1 MSDRSPQAF
10 SHGDEMTFSSIRAI
24 ALYTTCAS
32 ALLCGSQ
39 ALAQGNAT
47 GGSGATAVEEL
58 IVTAQKREQ
67 RTLEVP
73 IALTAY
79 TGDFLDDVGVQE
91 FEELSLL
98 VPGFEV
104 QNQSPNNPGFV
115 MRGITSDDGGATIEP
130 RVSVFQDG
138 VSVSK
143 SRGSYIELFGNARI
157 EVAKGPQST
166 LFGRSALIGA
176 VNIVQNKADPGGFAA
191 SAKFEVGN
199 FNYRGLEAMVNVPLS
214 PTLAVRFASR
224 VKTRD
229 GFVDNLL
236 GGRDFNSTDTAA
248 YRAVVKWRPSDRLE
262 ADLILNY
269 EENNPSGTSFKSL
282 TYLPTD
288 TLTGRVLGD
297 LGRNSGAA
305 LASSDG
311 FAGGRDLGLERTTW
325 GVTGL
330 VDYRISDTLRLS
342 SISAFRRFKSL
353 EVFDA
358 DGFSLPLFVFAE
370 DARGDQYSQEFRI
383 NYDSGERLTA
393 FAGVG
398 YFHEDGSQAVP
409 LQYNERVFAARAT
422 PALAGL
428 LGFTAPNVPAITTIN
443 SAAALGTLKLVHRE
457 TFQNYGRT
465 TSYDVFADAT
475 YKVTDQFEVSAGIRY
490 SNDDKRS
497 GYRGTL
503 DNGGSVLTSGSAA
516 NAANPATARGIFL
529 QSTPGGLAQYQSFSD
544 SGVTYRVVGRYAVS
558 DDISLFATYSRG
570 RRPEVLSPAAPL
582 TPQGNA
588 RFTLVAAEIV
598 DSYEAGA
605 KTQWLD
611 RSLSLEGSIYRFT
624 YENFQTSIQTAPGVF
639 QTISAGDAS
648 STGFEGQLNW
658 RPTSQLTVFGTYGY
672 NNGRFDNGRFKG
684 NSFRLSPDQTLSFGL
699 NFTAPVWEGDLSI
712 LPTYTWQS
720 RVFFDNDNDIPALQS
735 TGDLIQDEVQGA
747 YGLLNLRVSYQP
759 TDANWR
765 VEGFVSN
772 LLDEEYIKDAGNTG
786 GAFGIPTFIAG
797 EPRYFGASFSVRY

>member
-1 MSDRSPQAF
+1 MLPF
-10 SHGDEMTFSSIRAI
+10 
-24 ALYTTCAS
+24 
-32 ALLCGSQ
+32 
-39 ALAQGNAT
+39 
-47 GGSGATAVEEL
+47 SGANAQVAGGQAPAASYIEEL

-67 RTLEVP
+67 RTLDVP

-79 TGDFLDDVGVQE
+79 TGAFLDEIGVQE
-91 FEELSLL
+91 FEELSLF

-143 SRGSYIELFGNARI
+143 SRGSYIELFDNARI

-191 SAKFEVGN
+191 AAKFEAGN

-214 PTLAVRFASR
+214 STLAVRFAGR
-224 VKTRD
+224 VKQRD
-229 GFVDNLL
+229 GFVENVL
-236 GGRDFNSTDTAA
+236 GGRDFNSTDTNA
-248 YRAVVKWRPSDRLE
+248 YRVVLKWQPSDNLD
-262 ADLILNY
+262 ADLIFNY

-288 TLTGRVLGD
+288 PLTGKVLGD

-383 NYDSGERLTA
+383 NYDGGERLSA

-398 YFHEDGSQAVP
+398 YFYEDGSQAVP
-409 LQYNERVFAARAT
+409 LQYNERVFAARNA
-422 PALAGL
+422 PLAGL
-428 LGFTAPNVPAITTIN
+428 LGFTPPNVPSINTIN
-443 SAAALGTLKLVHRE
+443 SAAALSTLKLVHRE

-503 DNGGSVLTSGSAA
+503 DNGGSILTSGSAA

-529 QSTPGGLAQYQSFSD
+529 QSTPGGLAQYKSFSD

-582 TPQGNA
+582 APQGNV
-588 RFTLVAAEIV
+588 RFTAVAAEIV

-605 KTQWLD
+605 KTQWFD
-611 RSLSLEGSIYRFT
+611 RSLSLEGSVYRFT
-624 YENFQTSIQTAPGVF
+624 YTNFQTSIQTSPGVF

-648 STGFEGQLNW
+648 STGFEGQFNW
-658 RPTSQLTVFGTYGY
+658 KPTGQLSVFGTYGY

-684 NSFRLSPDQTLSFGL
+684 NSFRLSPDHTASFGL
-699 NFTAPVWEGDLSI
+699 NFTVPVWEGDLSF

-765 VEGFVSN
+765 VEASASN
-772 LLDEEYIKDAGNTG
+772 LLDQEYIKDAGNTG

-797 EPRYFGASFSVRY
+797 EPRYFGASFSIRY

>member
-1 MSDRSPQAF
+1 MLPF
-10 SHGDEMTFSSIRAI
+10 SG
-24 ALYTTCAS
+24 AS
-32 ALLCGSQ
+32 AQVAGGQ
-39 ALAQGNAT
+39 APAA
-47 GGSGATAVEEL
+47 SYIEEL

-67 RTLEVP
+67 RTLDVP

-79 TGDFLDDVGVQE
+79 TGAFLDEIGVQE
-91 FEELSLL
+91 FEELSLF

-115 MRGITSDDGGATIEP
+115 MRGITSDDGGATVEP

-143 SRGSYIELFGNARI
+143 SRGSYIELFDNARI

-191 SAKFEVGN
+191 AAKFEAGN

-214 PTLAVRFASR
+214 STLAVRFAGR
-224 VKTRD
+224 VKQRD
-229 GFVDNLL
+229 GFVENVL
-236 GGRDFNSTDTAA
+236 GGRDFNSTDTNA
-248 YRAVVKWRPSDRLE
+248 YRVVLKWQPSDNLD
-262 ADLILNY
+262 ADLIFNY

-288 TLTGRVLGD
+288 PLTGKVLGD

-383 NYDSGERLTA
+383 NYEGGERLSA

-398 YFHEDGSQAVP
+398 YFYEDGSQAVP
-409 LQYNERVFAARAT
+409 LQYNERVFAARNA
-422 PALAGL
+422 PLAGL
-428 LGFTAPNVPAITTIN
+428 VGFTPPNVPSINTIN
-443 SAAALGTLKLVHRE
+443 SAAALSTLKLVHRE

-503 DNGGSVLTSGSAA
+503 DNGGSILTSGSAA

-529 QSTPGGLAQYQSFSD
+529 QSTPGGLAQYRSFSD

-570 RRPEVLSPAAPL
+570 RRPEVLSPAAPVA
-582 TPQGNA
+582 PQGNV
-588 RFTLVAAEIV
+588 RFTAVAAEIV

-624 YENFQTSIQTAPGVF
+624 YTNFQTSIQTAPGVF

-648 STGFEGQLNW
+648 STGFEGQFNW
-658 RPTSQLTVFGTYGY
+658 KPTGQLSVFGTYGY

-684 NSFRLSPDQTLSFGL
+684 NSFRLSPDHTASFGL
-699 NFTAPVWEGDLSI
+699 NFTVPVWEGDLSF

-765 VEGFVSN
+765 VEASASN
-772 LLDEEYIKDAGNTG
+772 LLDQEYIKDAGNTG

-797 EPRYFGASFSVRY
+797 EPRYFGASFSIRY

>member
-1 MSDRSPQAF
+1 MLRRSVR
-10 SHGDEMTFSSIRAI
+10 GL
-24 ALYTTCAS
+24 ALCTVCTS
-32 ALLCGSQ
+32 ALLPF
-39 ALAQGNAT
+39 
-47 GGSGATAVEEL
+47 SGANAQVAGGQAPAASYIEEL

-67 RTLEVP
+67 RTLDVP

-79 TGDFLDDVGVQE
+79 TGAFLDEIGVQE
-91 FEELSLL
+91 FEELSLF

-115 MRGITSDDGGATIEP
+115 MRGITSDDGGATVEP

-143 SRGSYIELFGNARI
+143 SRGSYIELFDNARI

-191 SAKFEVGN
+191 AAKLEAGN
-199 FNYRGLEAMVNVPLS
+199 FNYSGLEAMVNVPLS
-214 PTLAVRFASR
+214 STLAVRFAGR
-224 VKTRD
+224 VKKRD
-229 GFVDNLL
+229 GFVENVL
-236 GGRDFNSTDTAA
+236 GGRDFGSTDTNA
-248 YRAVVKWRPSDRLE
+248 YRAVIKWRPSDNLD
-262 ADLILNY
+262 ADLIFNF

-288 TLTGRVLGD
+288 PLTGKVLGD

-353 EVFDA
+353 EVFDP

-383 NYDSGERLTA
+383 NYDGGERLSA

-398 YFHEDGSQAVP
+398 YFYEDGSQAVP
-409 LQYNERVFAARAT
+409 LQYNERVFAARNA
-422 PALAGL
+422 PLAGL
-428 LGFTAPNVPAITTIN
+428 LGFTPPNVPSINTIN
-443 SAAALGTLKLVHRE
+443 SAAAVSTLKLVHRE
-457 TFQNYGRT
+457 TFENYGRT

-503 DNGGSVLTSGSAA
+503 DNGGSILTSGSAA

-529 QSTPGGLAQYQSFSD
+529 QTTPGGLPQYKSFSD

-582 TPQGNA
+582 APQGNV
-588 RFTLVAAEIV
+588 RFTAVAAEIV

-605 KTQWLD
+605 KTQWFD
-611 RSLSLEGSIYRFT
+611 RSLSLEGSVYRFT
-624 YENFQTSIQTAPGVF
+624 YTNFQTSIQTSPGVF

-648 STGFEGQLNW
+648 STGFEGQFNW
-658 RPTSQLTVFGTYGY
+658 KPTGQLSVFGTYGY

-684 NSFRLSPDQTLSFGL
+684 NSFRLSPDHTVSFGL
-699 NFTAPVWEGDLSI
+699 NFTVPVWEGDLSF

-765 VEGFVSN
+765 VEASASN
-772 LLDEEYIKDAGNTG
+772 LLDQEYIKDAGNTG

-797 EPRYFGASFSVRY
+797 EPRYFGASFSIRY

>member
-1 MSDRSPQAF
+1 MLRRSVR
-10 SHGDEMTFSSIRAI
+10 GL
-24 ALYTTCAS
+24 ALCTVCTS
-32 ALLCGSQ
+32 ALLPF
-39 ALAQGNAT
+39 
-47 GGSGATAVEEL
+47 SGASAQVAGGQAPAASYIEEL

-67 RTLEVP
+67 RTLDVP

-79 TGDFLDDVGVQE
+79 TGAFLDEIGVQE
-91 FEELSLL
+91 FEELSLF

-115 MRGITSDDGGATIEP
+115 MRGITSDDGGATVEP
-130 RVSVFQDG
+130 RVSVVQDG

-143 SRGSYIELFGNARI
+143 SRGSYIELFDNARI

-191 SAKFEVGN
+191 AAKFEAGN

-214 PTLAVRFASR
+214 STLAVRFAGR
-224 VKTRD
+224 VKQRD
-229 GFVDNLL
+229 GFVENVL
-236 GGRDFNSTDTAA
+236 GGRDFNSTDTNA
-248 YRAVVKWRPSDRLE
+248 YRVVLKWQPSDNLD
-262 ADLILNY
+262 ADLIFNY

-288 TLTGRVLGD
+288 PLTGKVLGD

-383 NYDSGERLTA
+383 NYEGGERLSA

-398 YFHEDGSQAVP
+398 YFYEDGSQAVP
-409 LQYNERVFAARAT
+409 LQYNERVFAARNA
-422 PALAGL
+422 PLAGL
-428 LGFTAPNVPAITTIN
+428 VGFTPPNVPSINTIN
-443 SAAALGTLKLVHRE
+443 SAAALSTLKLVHRE

-503 DNGGSVLTSGSAA
+503 DNGGSILTSGSAA

-529 QSTPGGLAQYQSFSD
+529 QSTPGGLAQYRSFSD

-570 RRPEVLSPAAPL
+570 RRPEVLSPAAPVA
-582 TPQGNA
+582 PQGNV
-588 RFTLVAAEIV
+588 RFTAVAAEIV

-624 YENFQTSIQTAPGVF
+624 YTNFQTSIQTAPGVF

-648 STGFEGQLNW
+648 STGFEGQFNW
-658 RPTSQLTVFGTYGY
+658 KPTGQLSVFGTYGY

-684 NSFRLSPDQTLSFGL
+684 NSFRLSPDHTASFGL
-699 NFTAPVWEGDLSI
+699 NFTVPVWEGDLSF

-765 VEGFVSN
+765 VEASASN
-772 LLDEEYIKDAGNTG
+772 LLDQEYIKDAGNTG

-797 EPRYFGASFSVRY
+797 EPRYFGASFSIRY

>member
-1 MSDRSPQAF
+1 MLRRSVR
-10 SHGDEMTFSSIRAI
+10 GL
-24 ALYTTCAS
+24 ALCTVCTS
-32 ALLCGSQ
+32 ALLPF
-39 ALAQGNAT
+39 
-47 GGSGATAVEEL
+47 SGASAQVAGGQAPAASYIEEL

-67 RTLEVP
+67 RTLDVP

-79 TGDFLDDVGVQE
+79 TGAFLDEIGVQE
-91 FEELSLL
+91 FEELSLF

-115 MRGITSDDGGATIEP
+115 MRGITSDDGGATVEP

-143 SRGSYIELFGNARI
+143 SRGSYIELFDNARI

-191 SAKFEVGN
+191 AAKFEAGN

-214 PTLAVRFASR
+214 STLAVRFAGR
-224 VKTRD
+224 VKQRD
-229 GFVDNLL
+229 GFVENVL
-236 GGRDFNSTDTAA
+236 GGRDFNSTDTNA
-248 YRAVVKWRPSDRLE
+248 YRVVLKWQPSDNLD
-262 ADLILNY
+262 ADLIFNY

-288 TLTGRVLGD
+288 PLTGKVLGD

-383 NYDSGERLTA
+383 NYDGGERLSA

-398 YFHEDGSQAVP
+398 YFYEDGSQAVP
-409 LQYNERVFAARAT
+409 LQYNERVFAARNA
-422 PALAGL
+422 PLAGL
-428 LGFTAPNVPAITTIN
+428 LGFTPPNVPSINTIN
-443 SAAALGTLKLVHRE
+443 SAAALSTLKLVHRE

-503 DNGGSVLTSGSAA
+503 DNGGSILTSGSAA

-529 QSTPGGLAQYQSFSD
+529 QSTPGGLAQYRSFSD

-582 TPQGNA
+582 APQGNV
-588 RFTLVAAEIV
+588 RFTAVAAEIV

-605 KTQWLD
+605 KTQWFD
-611 RSLSLEGSIYRFT
+611 RSLSLEGSVYRFT
-624 YENFQTSIQTAPGVF
+624 YTNFQTSIQTAPGVF

-648 STGFEGQLNW
+648 STGFEGQFNW
-658 RPTSQLTVFGTYGY
+658 KPTGQLSVFGTYGY

-684 NSFRLSPDQTLSFGL
+684 NSFRLSPDHTASFGL
-699 NFTAPVWEGDLSI
+699 NFTVPVWEGDLSF

-765 VEGFVSN
+765 VEASASN
-772 LLDEEYIKDAGNTG
+772 LLDQEYIKDAGNTG

-797 EPRYFGASFSVRY
+797 EPRYFGASFSIRY

>member
-1 MSDRSPQAF
+1 MLRRSVR
-10 SHGDEMTFSSIRAI
+10 GL
-24 ALYTTCAS
+24 ALCTVCSS
-32 ALLCGSQ
+32 ALLPF
-39 ALAQGNAT
+39 
-47 GGSGATAVEEL
+47 SGANAQVAGGQAPAASYIEEL

-67 RTLEVP
+67 RTLDVP

-79 TGDFLDDVGVQE
+79 TGAFLDEIGVQE
-91 FEELSLL
+91 FEELSLF

-143 SRGSYIELFGNARI
+143 SRGSYIELFDNARI

-191 SAKFEVGN
+191 AAKFEAGN

-214 PTLAVRFASR
+214 STLAVRFAGR
-224 VKTRD
+224 VKQRD
-229 GFVDNLL
+229 GFVENVL
-236 GGRDFNSTDTAA
+236 GGRDFNSTDTNA
-248 YRAVVKWRPSDRLE
+248 YRVVLKWQPSDNLD
-262 ADLILNY
+262 ADLIFNY

-288 TLTGRVLGD
+288 PLTGKVLGD

-383 NYDSGERLTA
+383 NYDGGERLSA

-398 YFHEDGSQAVP
+398 YFYEDGSQAVP
-409 LQYNERVFAARAT
+409 LQYNERVFAARNA
-422 PALAGL
+422 PLAGL
-428 LGFTAPNVPAITTIN
+428 LGFTPPNVPSINTIN
-443 SAAALGTLKLVHRE
+443 SAAALSTLKLVHRE

-503 DNGGSVLTSGSAA
+503 DNGGSILTSGSAA

-529 QSTPGGLAQYQSFSD
+529 QSTPGGLAQYKSFSD

-582 TPQGNA
+582 APQGNV
-588 RFTLVAAEIV
+588 RFTAVAAEIV

-605 KTQWLD
+605 KTQWFD
-611 RSLSLEGSIYRFT
+611 RSLSLEGSVYRFT
-624 YENFQTSIQTAPGVF
+624 YTNFQTSIQTSPGVF

-648 STGFEGQLNW
+648 STGFEGQFNW
-658 RPTSQLTVFGTYGY
+658 KPTGQLSVFGTYGY

-684 NSFRLSPDQTLSFGL
+684 NSFRLSPDHTASFGL
-699 NFTAPVWEGDLSI
+699 NFTVPVWEGDLSF

-765 VEGFVSN
+765 VEASASN
-772 LLDEEYIKDAGNTG
+772 LLDQEYIKDAGNTG

-797 EPRYFGASFSVRY
+797 EPRYFGASFSIRY

>member
-1 MSDRSPQAF
+1 MLPF
-10 SHGDEMTFSSIRAI
+10 
-24 ALYTTCAS
+24 
-32 ALLCGSQ
+32 
-39 ALAQGNAT
+39 
-47 GGSGATAVEEL
+47 SGANAQVAGGQAPAASYIEEL

-67 RTLEVP
+67 RTLDVP

-79 TGDFLDDVGVQE
+79 TGAFLDEIGVQE
-91 FEELSLL
+91 FEELSLF

-143 SRGSYIELFGNARI
+143 SRGSYIELFDNARI

-191 SAKFEVGN
+191 AAKFEAGN

-214 PTLAVRFASR
+214 STLAVRFAGR
-224 VKTRD
+224 VKQRD
-229 GFVDNLL
+229 GFVENVL
-236 GGRDFNSTDTAA
+236 GGRDFNSTDTNA
-248 YRAVVKWRPSDRLE
+248 YRVVLKWQPSDNLD
-262 ADLILNY
+262 ADLIFNY

-288 TLTGRVLGD
+288 PLTGKVLGD

-383 NYDSGERLTA
+383 NYDGGERLSA

-398 YFHEDGSQAVP
+398 YFYEDGSQAVP
-409 LQYNERVFAARAT
+409 LQYNERVFAARNA
-422 PALAGL
+422 PLAGL
-428 LGFTAPNVPAITTIN
+428 LGFTPPNVPSINTIN
-443 SAAALGTLKLVHRE
+443 SAAALSTLKLVHRE

-503 DNGGSVLTSGSAA
+503 DNGGSILTSGSAA

-529 QSTPGGLAQYQSFSD
+529 QSTPGGLAQYKSFSD

-582 TPQGNA
+582 APQGNV
-588 RFTLVAAEIV
+588 RFTAVAAEIV

-605 KTQWLD
+605 KTQWFD
-611 RSLSLEGSIYRFT
+611 RSLSLEGSVYRFT
-624 YENFQTSIQTAPGVF
+624 YTNFQTSIQTSPGVF

-648 STGFEGQLNW
+648 STGFEGQFNW
-658 RPTSQLTVFGTYGY
+658 KPTGQLSVFGTYGY

-684 NSFRLSPDQTLSFGL
+684 NSFRLSPDHTASFGL
-699 NFTAPVWEGDLSI
+699 NFTVQVWEGDLSF

-765 VEGFVSN
+765 VEASASN
-772 LLDEEYIKDAGNTG
+772 LLDQEYIKDAGNTG

-797 EPRYFGASFSVRY
+797 EPRYFGASFSIRY

>member
-1 MSDRSPQAF
+1 MLRRSVR
-10 SHGDEMTFSSIRAI
+10 GL
-24 ALYTTCAS
+24 ALCTVCTS
-32 ALLCGSQ
+32 ALLPF
-39 ALAQGNAT
+39 
-47 GGSGATAVEEL
+47 SGANAQVAGGQAPAASYIEEL

-67 RTLEVP
+67 RTLDVP

-79 TGDFLDDVGVQE
+79 TGAFLDEIGVQE
-91 FEELSLL
+91 FEELSLF

-143 SRGSYIELFGNARI
+143 SRGSYIELFDNARI

-191 SAKFEVGN
+191 AAKFEAGN

-214 PTLAVRFASR
+214 STLAVRFAGR
-224 VKTRD
+224 VKQRD
-229 GFVDNLL
+229 GFVENVL
-236 GGRDFNSTDTAA
+236 GGRDFNSTDTNA
-248 YRAVVKWRPSDRLE
+248 YRVVLKWQPSDNLD
-262 ADLILNY
+262 ADLIFNY

-288 TLTGRVLGD
+288 PLTGKVLGD

-383 NYDSGERLTA
+383 NYDGGERLSA

-398 YFHEDGSQAVP
+398 YFYEDGSQAVP
-409 LQYNERVFAARAT
+409 LQYNERVFAARNA
-422 PALAGL
+422 PLAGL
-428 LGFTAPNVPAITTIN
+428 LGFTPPNVPSINTIN
-443 SAAALGTLKLVHRE
+443 SAGALSTLKLVHRE

-503 DNGGSVLTSGSAA
+503 DNGGSILTSGSAA

-529 QSTPGGLAQYQSFSD
+529 QSTPGGLAQYKSFSD

-582 TPQGNA
+582 APQGNV
-588 RFTLVAAEIV
+588 RFTAVAAEIV

-605 KTQWLD
+605 KTQWFD
-611 RSLSLEGSIYRFT
+611 RSLSLEGSVYRFT
-624 YENFQTSIQTAPGVF
+624 YTNFQTSIQTSPGVF

-648 STGFEGQLNW
+648 STGFEGQFNW
-658 RPTSQLTVFGTYGY
+658 KPTGQLSVFGTYGY

-684 NSFRLSPDQTLSFGL
+684 NSFRLSPDHTVSFGL
-699 NFTAPVWEGDLSI
+699 NFTVPVWEGDLSF

-765 VEGFVSN
+765 VEASASN
-772 LLDEEYIKDAGNTG
+772 LLDQEYIKDAGNTG

-797 EPRYFGASFSVRY
+797 EPRYFGASFSIRY

>member
-1 MSDRSPQAF
+1 M
-10 SHGDEMTFSSIRAI
+10 

-32 ALLCGSQ
+32 ALLAGS
-39 ALAQGNAT
+39 AAIAQVNTA
-47 GGSGATAVEEL
+47 GSADSTAIEEL

-67 RTLEVP
+67 RTLDVP
-73 IALTAY
+73 ISLTAY
-79 TGDFLDDVGVQE
+79 SGDFLDEVGVQE
-91 FEELSLL
+91 FEELSLF

-115 MRGITSDDGGATIEP
+115 MRGITSDDGGSTVEP

-138 VSVSK
+138 VSISK
-143 SRGSYIELFGNARI
+143 SRGSYIELFDNARI
-157 EVAKGPQST
+157 EIAKGPQST

-176 VNIVQNKADPGGFAA
+176 VNIVQNKADPSGFAA
-191 SAKFEVGN
+191 AAKFEAGN
-199 FNYRGLEAMVNVPLS
+199 FAYRGIEAMVNVPLS
-214 PTLAVRFASR
+214 STFAVRFAGR
-224 VKTRD
+224 IKKRD
-229 GFVDNLL
+229 GFVENLL

-248 YRAVVKWRPSDRLE
+248 YRAVLNWQPNESLD
-262 ADLILNY
+262 ADLIFNY

-282 TYLPTD
+282 TYLPTE

-330 VDYRISDTLRLS
+330 VGYKINETLQLS
-342 SISAFRRFKSL
+342 SISAYRRFKSL
-353 EVFDA
+353 EIFDA

-370 DARGDQYSQEFRI
+370 DARGEQYSQEFRI
-383 NYDSGERLTA
+383 NYDSGERLSA

-409 LQYNERVFAARAT
+409 LQYNERVFAARTT

-428 LGFTAPNVPAITTIN
+428 LGFTAPNVGSLDAIN
-443 SAAALGTLKLVHRE
+443 STPALSALKLVHRE

-475 YKVTDQFEVSAGIRY
+475 YKITDQFEVSAGIRY

-497 GYRGTL
+497 GFRGTL

-529 QSTPGGLAQYQSFSD
+529 QSTPGGLPQYQSFSD
-544 SGVTYRVVGRYAVS
+544 SGVTYRVVGRYAAS
-558 DDISLFATYSRG
+558 NDISLFAAYSRG
-570 RRPEVLSPAAPL
+570 RRPEVLSPAAPAA
-582 TPQGNA
+582 PQGNV
-588 RFTLVAAEIV
+588 RFTEVAAEIV

-611 RSLSLEGSIYRFT
+611 RRLSLEGSVYHFSYT
-624 YENFQTSIQTAPGVF
+624 NFQTSIQTAPGVF

-648 STGFEGQLNW
+648 STGFEGQVNW
-658 RPTSQLTVFGTYGY
+658 KPTGQLTFFGTYGY
-672 NNGRFDNGRFKG
+672 NNGRFDNGRFEG
-684 NSFRLSPDQTLSFGL
+684 NSFRLSPDHTASFGL
-699 NFTAPVWEGDLSI
+699 KVVVPVWEGDLTF

-735 TGDLIQDEVQGA
+735 TGDRVQDEVQGA
-747 YGLLNLRVSYQP
+747 
-759 TDANWR
+759 
-765 VEGFVSN
+765 
-772 LLDEEYIKDAGNTG
+772 
-786 GAFGIPTFIAG
+786 
-797 EPRYFGASFSVRY
+797 

>member
-1 MSDRSPQAF
+1 MLRRSVR
-10 SHGDEMTFSSIRAI
+10 GL
-24 ALYTTCAS
+24 ALCTVCSS
-32 ALLCGSQ
+32 ALLPF
-39 ALAQGNAT
+39 
-47 GGSGATAVEEL
+47 SGANAQVAGGQAPAASYIEEL

-67 RTLEVP
+67 RTLDVP

-79 TGDFLDDVGVQE
+79 TGAFLDEIGVQE
-91 FEELSLL
+91 FEELSLF

-143 SRGSYIELFGNARI
+143 SRGSYIELFDNARI

-191 SAKFEVGN
+191 AAKFEAGN

-214 PTLAVRFASR
+214 STLAVRFAGR
-224 VKTRD
+224 VKQRD
-229 GFVDNLL
+229 GFVENVL
-236 GGRDFNSTDTAA
+236 GGRDFNSTDTNA
-248 YRAVVKWRPSDRLE
+248 YRVVLKWQPSDNLD
-262 ADLILNY
+262 ADLIFNY

-288 TLTGRVLGD
+288 PLTGKVLGD

-383 NYDSGERLTA
+383 NYEGGERLSA

-398 YFHEDGSQAVP
+398 YFYEDGSQAVP
-409 LQYNERVFAARAT
+409 LQYNERVFAARNA
-422 PALAGL
+422 PLAGL
-428 LGFTAPNVPAITTIN
+428 LGFTPPNVPSINTIN
-443 SAAALGTLKLVHRE
+443 SAAALSTLKLVHRE

-503 DNGGSVLTSGSAA
+503 DNGGSILTSGSAA

-529 QSTPGGLAQYQSFSD
+529 QSTPGGLAQYKSFSD

-582 TPQGNA
+582 APQGNV
-588 RFTLVAAEIV
+588 RFTAVAAEIV

-605 KTQWLD
+605 KTQWFD
-611 RSLSLEGSIYRFT
+611 RSLSLEGSVYRFT
-624 YENFQTSIQTAPGVF
+624 YTNFQTSIQTSPGVF

-648 STGFEGQLNW
+648 STGFEGQFNW
-658 RPTSQLTVFGTYGY
+658 KPTGQLSVFGTYGY

-684 NSFRLSPDQTLSFGL
+684 NSFRLSPDHTASFGL
-699 NFTAPVWEGDLSI
+699 NFTVPVWEGDLSF

-765 VEGFVSN
+765 VEASASN
-772 LLDEEYIKDAGNTG
+772 LLDQEYIKDAGNTG

-797 EPRYFGASFSVRY
+797 EPRYFGASFSIRY

>member
-1 MSDRSPQAF
+1 MLRRSVR
-10 SHGDEMTFSSIRAI
+10 GL
-24 ALYTTCAS
+24 ALCTVCTS
-32 ALLCGSQ
+32 ALLPF
-39 ALAQGNAT
+39 
-47 GGSGATAVEEL
+47 SGASAQVAGGQAPAASYIEEL

-67 RTLEVP
+67 RTLDVP

-79 TGDFLDDVGVQE
+79 TGAFLDEIGVQE
-91 FEELSLL
+91 FEELSLF

-115 MRGITSDDGGATIEP
+115 MRGITSDDGGATVEP

-143 SRGSYIELFGNARI
+143 SRGSYIELFDNARI

-191 SAKFEVGN
+191 AAKFEAGN

-214 PTLAVRFASR
+214 STLAVRFAGR
-224 VKTRD
+224 VKQRD
-229 GFVDNLL
+229 GFVENVL
-236 GGRDFNSTDTAA
+236 GGRDFNSTDTNA
-248 YRAVVKWRPSDRLE
+248 YRVVLKWQPSDNLD
-262 ADLILNY
+262 ADLIFNY

-288 TLTGRVLGD
+288 PLTGKVLGD

-383 NYDSGERLTA
+383 NYEGGERLSA

-398 YFHEDGSQAVP
+398 YFYEDGSQAVP
-409 LQYNERVFAARAT
+409 LQYNERVFAARNA
-422 PALAGL
+422 PLAGL
-428 LGFTAPNVPAITTIN
+428 VGFTPPNVPSINTIN
-443 SAAALGTLKLVHRE
+443 SAAALSTLKLVHRE

-503 DNGGSVLTSGSAA
+503 DNGGSILTSGSAA

-529 QSTPGGLAQYQSFSD
+529 QSTPGGLAQYRSFSD

-570 RRPEVLSPAAPL
+570 RRPEVLSPAAPVA
-582 TPQGNA
+582 PQGNV
-588 RFTLVAAEIV
+588 RFTAVAAEIV

-624 YENFQTSIQTAPGVF
+624 YTNFQTSIQTAPGVF

-648 STGFEGQLNW
+648 STGFEGQFNW
-658 RPTSQLTVFGTYGY
+658 KPTGQLSVFGTYGY

-684 NSFRLSPDQTLSFGL
+684 NSFRLSPDHTASFGL
-699 NFTAPVWEGDLSI
+699 NFTVPVWEGDLSF

-765 VEGFVSN
+765 VEASASN
-772 LLDEEYIKDAGNTG
+772 LLDQEYIKDAGNTG

-797 EPRYFGASFSVRY
+797 EPRYFGASFSIRY

>member
-1 MSDRSPQAF
+1 MLRRSVR
-10 SHGDEMTFSSIRAI
+10 GL
-24 ALYTTCAS
+24 ALCTMCTS
-32 ALLCGSQ
+32 ALLPF
-39 ALAQGNAT
+39 
-47 GGSGATAVEEL
+47 SGASAQVAGGQAPAASYIEEL

-67 RTLEVP
+67 RTLDVP

-79 TGDFLDDVGVQE
+79 TGAFLDEIGVQE
-91 FEELSLL
+91 FEELSLF

-115 MRGITSDDGGATIEP
+115 MRGITSDDGGATVEP

-143 SRGSYIELFGNARI
+143 SRGSYIELFDNARI

-191 SAKFEVGN
+191 AAKFEAGN

-214 PTLAVRFASR
+214 STLAVRFAGR
-224 VKTRD
+224 VKQRD
-229 GFVDNLL
+229 GFVENVL
-236 GGRDFNSTDTAA
+236 GGRDFNSTDTNA
-248 YRAVVKWRPSDRLE
+248 YRVVLKWQPSDNLD
-262 ADLILNY
+262 ADLIFNY

-288 TLTGRVLGD
+288 PLTGKVLGD

-383 NYDSGERLTA
+383 NYEGGERLSA

-398 YFHEDGSQAVP
+398 YFYEDGSQAVP
-409 LQYNERVFAARAT
+409 LQYNERVFAARNA
-422 PALAGL
+422 PLAGL
-428 LGFTAPNVPAITTIN
+428 VGFTPPNVPSINTIN
-443 SAAALGTLKLVHRE
+443 SAAALSTLKLVHRE

-503 DNGGSVLTSGSAA
+503 DNGGSILTSGSAA

-529 QSTPGGLAQYQSFSD
+529 QSTPGGLAQYRSFSD

-570 RRPEVLSPAAPL
+570 RRPEVLSPAAPVA
-582 TPQGNA
+582 PQGNV
-588 RFTLVAAEIV
+588 RFTAVAAEIV

-624 YENFQTSIQTAPGVF
+624 YTNFQTSIQTAPGVF

-648 STGFEGQLNW
+648 STGFEGQFNW
-658 RPTSQLTVFGTYGY
+658 KPTGQLSVFGTYGY

-684 NSFRLSPDQTLSFGL
+684 NSFRLSPDHTASFGL
-699 NFTAPVWEGDLSI
+699 NFTVPVWEGDLSF

-765 VEGFVSN
+765 VEASASN
-772 LLDEEYIKDAGNTG
+772 LLDQEYIKDAGNTG

-797 EPRYFGASFSVRY
+797 EPRYFGASFSIRY

>member
-1 MSDRSPQAF
+1 MLRQSVRGLAF
-10 SHGDEMTFSSIRAI
+10 CTVCTA
-24 ALYTTCAS
+24 
-32 ALLCGSQ
+32 ALLPF
-39 ALAQGNAT
+39 
-47 GGSGATAVEEL
+47 SGANAQVAGVQAPAGSYIEEL

-67 RTLEVP
+67 RTLDVP

-79 TGDFLDDVGVQE
+79 TGAFLDEIGVQE
-91 FEELSLL
+91 FEELSLF

-115 MRGITSDDGGATIEP
+115 IRGITSDDGGATVEP

-138 VSVSK
+138 VSISK
-143 SRGSYIELFGNARI
+143 SRGSYIELFDNARI
-157 EVAKGPQST
+157 EIAKGPQST
-166 LFGRSALIGA
+166 LFGRSALLGA
-176 VNIVQNKADPGGFAA
+176 VNVVQNKADPSGFAA
-191 SAKFEVGN
+191 AAKFEAGN
-199 FNYRGLEAMVNVPLS
+199 YDFRGIEAMVNLPLS
-214 PTLAVRFASR
+214 PTLAIRFAGR

-229 GFVDNLL
+229 GYVDNLL

-248 YRAVVKWRPSDRLE
+248 YRAVLKWSPSENLD

-311 FAGGRDLGLERTTW
+311 FAGGRDLSLERTTW

-330 VDYRISDTLRLS
+330 VGYKINDMLRLS
-342 SISAFRRFKSL
+342 SITAFRRFESL

-383 NYDSGERLTA
+383 NYDSGARLSA

-409 LQYNERVFAARAT
+409 LQYNERVFAARTT

-428 LGFTAPNVPAITTIN
+428 LGFTPPNVPGIETIN
-443 SAAALGTLKLVHRE
+443 SAAALSTLKLVHRE
-457 TFQNYGRT
+457 TFENYGRT

-475 YKVTDQFEVSAGIRY
+475 YKLTEQFEVSAGLRY
-490 SNDDKRS
+490 SSDEKRS

-529 QSTPGGLAQYQSFSD
+529 QSTPGGRPQFQSFSD
-544 SGVTYRVVGRYAVS
+544 SGVTYRIVGRYSVS
-558 DDISLFATYSRG
+558 DDISLFVTHSRG
-570 RRPEVLSPAAPL
+570 RRPEVLSPGAPAA
-582 TPQGNA
+582 PQGNA
-588 RFTLVAAEIV
+588 RFTPVAAEIV

-611 RSLSLEGSIYRFT
+611 RRLSLEGSIYQFSYT
-624 YENFQTSIQTAPGVF
+624 NFQTSIQVSPGVF

-648 STGFEGQLNW
+648 ATGFEGQVNW
-658 RPTSQLTVFGTYGY
+658 KPVRELMIFGTYGF

-684 NSFRLSPDQTLSFGL
+684 NSFRLSPDHTVSFGMKYSVQVL
-699 NFTAPVWEGDLSI
+699 EGDLVF

-720 RVFFDNDNDIPALQS
+720 KVFFDNDNDIPALQS
-735 TGDLIQDEVQGA
+735 TGDRIQDEYQDP
-747 YGLLNLRVSYQP
+747 YGLVNLRVSYQP
-759 TDANWR
+759 TNANWK

-772 LLDEEYIKDAGNTG
+772 LLDQEYIKDAGNTG

-797 EPRYFGASFSVRY
+797 EPRYFGASFSIRY

>member
-1 MSDRSPQAF
+1 
-10 SHGDEMTFSSIRAI
+10 MTVYSIRRM

-32 ALLCGSQ
+32 ALLTGS
-39 ALAQGNAT
+39 AAIAQDNAT
-47 GGSGATAVEEL
+47 GGADSTTIEEL

-67 RTLEVP
+67 RTLDVP
-73 IALTAY
+73 ISLTAY
-79 TGDFLDDVGVQE
+79 SGDFLDEVGIQE
-91 FEELSLL
+91 FEELSLF

-115 MRGITSDDGGATIEP
+115 IRGITSDDGGSTVEP

-143 SRGSYIELFGNARI
+143 SRGSYIELFDNARI
-157 EVAKGPQST
+157 EIAKGPQST

-191 SAKFEVGN
+191 AARFEAGN
-199 FNYRGLEAMVNVPLS
+199 FAYRGIEAMVNVPLS
-214 PTLAVRFASR
+214 STLAVRFAGR
-224 VKTRD
+224 VKKRD
-229 GFVDNLL
+229 GFVENLL

-248 YRAVVKWRPSDRLE
+248 YRAVLKWQPSDRLD
-262 ADLILNY
+262 ADLIFNY

-288 TLTGRVLGD
+288 TQTGQVLGD

-305 LASSDG
+305 LAASDG

-330 VDYRISDTLRLS
+330 VDYKISDTLGLS
-342 SISAFRRFKSL
+342 SITAFRRFKSL

-358 DGFSLPLFVFAE
+358 DGFALPLFVFAE
-370 DARGDQYSQEFRI
+370 DARGDQYSQEFRV
-383 NYDSGERLTA
+383 NYESGERLSA

-398 YFHEDGSQAVP
+398 YFREEGSQAVP
-409 LQYNERVFAARAT
+409 LQYNERVFAARTT
-422 PALAGL
+422 PALASL
-428 LGFTAPNVPAITTIN
+428 LGFTAPNVPSINTIN
-443 SAAALGTLKLVHRE
+443 SAAALSTLKLVHRE

-465 TSYDVFADAT
+465 KSYDLFADAT
-475 YKVTDQFEVSAGIRY
+475 YKLTDQLEISAGIRY
-490 SNDDKRS
+490 SDDDKSS
-497 GYRGTL
+497 GFRGTL

-558 DDISLFATYSRG
+558 NDISLFAAYSRG

-582 TPQGNA
+582 APQGNV
-588 RFTLVAAEIV
+588 RFTSVAAEIV

-605 KTQWLD
+605 KTQWFD
-611 RSLSLEGSIYRFT
+611 RRLSLEGSVYHFSYT
-624 YENFQTSIQTAPGVF
+624 NFQTSIQTAPGVF

-648 STGFEGQLNW
+648 STGFEGQVNW
-658 RPTSQLTVFGTYGY
+658 KPTNQMTVFGTYGY
-672 NNGRFDNGRFKG
+672 NNGRFDNGRFEG
-684 NSFRLSPDQTLSFGL
+684 NSFRLSPDHTASFGVKYVV
-699 NFTAPVWEGDLSI
+699 PVWEGDLTF

-735 TGDLIQDEVQGA
+735 TGDRVQDEVQGA
-747 YGLLNLRVSYQP
+747 YGLVNMRVSYQP

-765 VEGFVSN
+765 VEAFASN
-772 LLDEEYIKDAGNTG
+772 LFDREYIKDAGNTG

-797 EPRYFGASFSVRY
+797 EPRYFGASFSIKY

>member
-1 MSDRSPQAF
+1 MLRRSVRGLVF
-10 SHGDEMTFSSIRAI
+10 CTVC
-24 ALYTTCAS
+24 TS
-32 ALLCGSQ
+32 ALL
-39 ALAQGNAT
+39 AF
-47 GGSGATAVEEL
+47 SGANAQVAGARAPGESYIEEL

-67 RTLEVP
+67 RTLDVP

-79 TGDFLDDVGVQE
+79 TGNFLDEIGVQE
-91 FEELSLL
+91 FEELSLF

-115 MRGITSDDGGATIEP
+115 IRGITSDDGGATVEP

-138 VSVSK
+138 VSISK
-143 SRGSYIELFGNARI
+143 SRGSYIELFDNARI
-157 EVAKGPQST
+157 EIAKGPQST
-166 LFGRSALIGA
+166 LFGRSALLGA
-176 VNIVQNKADPGGFAA
+176 VNVVQNKADPSSFAA
-191 SAKFEVGN
+191 ATKFEAGN
-199 FNYRGLEAMVNVPLS
+199 YDFRGFEAMVNLPLS
-214 PTLAVRFASR
+214 PTFAIRLAGR

-229 GFVDNLL
+229 GYVENVL

-248 YRAVVKWRPSDRLE
+248 YRAVLKWSPNDSLD

-269 EENNPSGTSFKSL
+269 EENNPTGTSFKSL

-311 FAGGRDLGLERTTW
+311 FSGGRDLGLERTTW

-330 VDYRISDTLRLS
+330 VGYKFSDTLRLS
-342 SISAFRRFKSL
+342 SITAFRRFESL

-383 NYDSGERLTA
+383 NYDSGTRLSA

-409 LQYNERVFAARAT
+409 LQYNERVFAARTT
-422 PALAGL
+422 PALAGQ
-428 LGFTAPNVPAITTIN
+428 LGFTPPNVPAIDTIN
-443 SAAALGTLKLVHRE
+443 SAAALSTLKLVHRE
-457 TFQNYGRT
+457 TFENYGRT

-475 YKVTDQFEVSAGIRY
+475 YKFTDQFEVSAGVRY
-490 SNDDKRS
+490 SSDEKRS

-529 QSTPGGLAQYQSFSD
+529 QSTPGGLPQYQSFSD
-544 SGVTYRVVGRYAVS
+544 SGVTYRIVGRYSVS
-558 DDISLFATYSRG
+558 DDISLFVTHSRG
-570 RRPEVLSPAAPL
+570 RRPEVLSPGAPAA
-582 TPQGNA
+582 PQGNA
-588 RFTLVAAEIV
+588 RFTPVAAEIV

-611 RSLSLEGSIYRFT
+611 RRLSLEGSIYQFSYT
-624 YENFQTSIQTAPGVF
+624 NFQTSIQVSPGVF

-648 STGFEGQLNW
+648 ATGFEGQVNW
-658 RPTSQLTVFGTYGY
+658 KPVRELMVFGTYGF
-672 NNGRFDNGRFKG
+672 NNGRFDNGRFEG
-684 NSFRLSPDQTLSFGL
+684 NSFRLSPDHTVSFGL
-699 NFTAPVWEGDLSI
+699 KYSVQILEGDI
-712 LPTYTWQS
+712 VFLPTYTWQS
-720 RVFFDNDNDIPALQS
+720 KVFFDNDNDIPALQS
-735 TGDLIQDEVQGA
+735 TGDRVQDEYQDP
-747 YGLLNLRVSYQP
+747 YGLVNLRISYQP
-759 TDANWR
+759 TNANWK

-772 LLDEEYIKDAGNTG
+772 LLDQEYIKDAGNTG

-797 EPRYFGASFSVRY
+797 EPRYFGASFAIKY

>member
-1 MSDRSPQAF
+1 MLRQSVRGLAF
-10 SHGDEMTFSSIRAI
+10 CTVCTA
-24 ALYTTCAS
+24 
-32 ALLCGSQ
+32 ALLPF
-39 ALAQGNAT
+39 
-47 GGSGATAVEEL
+47 SGAKAQVAGVQAPAGSYIEEL

-67 RTLEVP
+67 RTLDVP

-79 TGDFLDDVGVQE
+79 TGAFLDEIGVQE
-91 FEELSLL
+91 FEELSLF

-115 MRGITSDDGGATIEP
+115 IRGITSDDGGATVEP

-138 VSVSK
+138 VSISK
-143 SRGSYIELFGNARI
+143 SRGSYIELFDNARI

-176 VNIVQNKADPGGFAA
+176 VNVVQNKADPSGFAA
-191 SAKFEVGN
+191 AAKFEAGN
-199 FNYRGLEAMVNVPLS
+199 YDFRGIEAMVNLPLS
-214 PTLAVRFASR
+214 PTLAIRFAGR

-229 GFVDNLL
+229 GYVDNLL

-248 YRAVVKWRPSDRLE
+248 YRAVLKWSPSESLD

-311 FAGGRDLGLERTTW
+311 FAGGRDLSLERTTW

-330 VDYRISDTLRLS
+330 VGYKISDMLRLS
-342 SISAFRRFKSL
+342 SITAFRRFESL

-370 DARGDQYSQEFRI
+370 DAQGDQFSQEFRI
-383 NYDSGERLTA
+383 NYDSGSRLSA
-393 FAGVG
+393 FAGIG
-398 YFHEDGSQAVP
+398 YFREDGSQAVP

-428 LGFTAPNVPAITTIN
+428 LGFTPPNVPAINTIN
-443 SAAALGTLKLVHRE
+443 SAAALSTLKLVHRE
-457 TFQNYGRT
+457 TFENYGRT

-475 YKVTDQFEVSAGIRY
+475 YKVTEQFEVSAGLRY
-490 SNDDKRS
+490 SSDDKRS

-529 QSTPGGLAQYQSFSD
+529 QSTPGGLPQYQSFSD
-544 SGVTYRVVGRYAVS
+544 SGVTYRIVGRYSVS
-558 DDISLFATYSRG
+558 DDISLFAAHSRG

-582 TPQGNA
+582 APQGNV
-588 RFTLVAAEIV
+588 RFTPVAAEIV

-611 RSLSLEGSIYRFT
+611 RRLTLEASVYQFSYT
-624 YENFQTSIQTAPGVF
+624 NFQTSIQVSPGVF

-648 STGFEGQLNW
+648 ATGFEGQINW
-658 RPTSQLTVFGTYGY
+658 KPSRELMIFGTYGY

-684 NSFRLSPDQTLSFGL
+684 NSFRLSPDNTASFGVKY
-699 NFTAPVWEGDLSI
+699 TVTVGEGDLVF

-720 RVFFDNDNDIPALQS
+720 KVFFDNDNDIPALQS
-735 TGDLIQDEVQGA
+735 TGDVIQDEFQDA
-747 YGLLNLRVSYQP
+747 YGLVNLRVSYQP
-759 TDANWR
+759 TDANWK

-772 LLDEEYIKDAGNTG
+772 LLDQEYIKDAGNTG

-797 EPRYFGASFSVRY
+797 EPRYFGASFSIRY

>member
-1 MSDRSPQAF
+1 MLPF
-10 SHGDEMTFSSIRAI
+10 
-24 ALYTTCAS
+24 
-32 ALLCGSQ
+32 
-39 ALAQGNAT
+39 
-47 GGSGATAVEEL
+47 SGANAQVAGGQAPAASYIEEL

-67 RTLEVP
+67 RTLDVP

-79 TGDFLDDVGVQE
+79 TGAFLDEIGVQE
-91 FEELSLL
+91 FEELSLF

-115 MRGITSDDGGATIEP
+115 MRGITSDDGGATVEP

-143 SRGSYIELFGNARI
+143 SRGSYIELFDNARI

-191 SAKFEVGN
+191 AAKFEAGN

-214 PTLAVRFASR
+214 STLAVRFAGR
-224 VKTRD
+224 VKQRD
-229 GFVDNLL
+229 GFVENVL
-236 GGRDFNSTDTAA
+236 GGRDFNSTDTNA
-248 YRAVVKWRPSDRLE
+248 YRVVLKWQPSDNLD
-262 ADLILNY
+262 ADLIFNY

-288 TLTGRVLGD
+288 PLTGKVLGD

-383 NYDSGERLTA
+383 NYDGGERLSA

-398 YFHEDGSQAVP
+398 YFYEDGSQAVP
-409 LQYNERVFAARAT
+409 LQYNERVFAARNA
-422 PALAGL
+422 PLAGL
-428 LGFTAPNVPAITTIN
+428 LGFTPPNVPSINTIN
-443 SAAALGTLKLVHRE
+443 SAAALSTLKLVHRE

-503 DNGGSVLTSGSAA
+503 DNGGSILTSGSAA

-529 QSTPGGLAQYQSFSD
+529 QSTPGGLAQYKSFSD

-582 TPQGNA
+582 APQGNV
-588 RFTLVAAEIV
+588 RFTAVAAEIV

-605 KTQWLD
+605 KTQWFD
-611 RSLSLEGSIYRFT
+611 RSLSLEGSVYRFT
-624 YENFQTSIQTAPGVF
+624 YTNFQTSIQTSPGVF

-648 STGFEGQLNW
+648 STGFEGQFNW
-658 RPTSQLTVFGTYGY
+658 KPTGQLSVFGTYGY

-684 NSFRLSPDQTLSFGL
+684 NSFRLSPDHTASFGL
-699 NFTAPVWEGDLSI
+699 NFTVPVWEGDLSF

-765 VEGFVSN
+765 VEASASN
-772 LLDEEYIKDAGNTG
+772 LLDQEYIKDAGNTG

-797 EPRYFGASFSVRY
+797 EPRYFGASFSIRY

>member
-1 MSDRSPQAF
+1 MLRRSVRGLVF
-10 SHGDEMTFSSIRAI
+10 CTVC
-24 ALYTTCAS
+24 TS
-32 ALLCGSQ
+32 ALL
-39 ALAQGNAT
+39 AF
-47 GGSGATAVEEL
+47 SGANAQVAGVRAPGESYIEEL

-67 RTLEVP
+67 RTLDVP

-79 TGDFLDDVGVQE
+79 SGVFLDEIGVQE
-91 FEELSLL
+91 FEELSLF

-115 MRGITSDDGGATIEP
+115 IRGITSDDGGSTVEP

-138 VSVSK
+138 VSISK
-143 SRGSYIELFGNARI
+143 SRGSYIELFDNARI
-157 EVAKGPQST
+157 EIAKGPQST
-166 LFGRSALIGA
+166 LFGRSALLGA
-176 VNIVQNKADPGGFAA
+176 VNVVQNKADPGGFAA
-191 SAKFEVGN
+191 ATKFEAGN
-199 FNYRGLEAMVNVPLS
+199 YDFRGFEAMVNLPLS
-214 PTLAVRFASR
+214 PTFAIRFAGR

-229 GFVDNLL
+229 GYVENLL

-248 YRAVVKWRPSDRLE
+248 YRAVLKWSPSDSLD

-269 EENNPSGTSFKSL
+269 EENNPTGTSFKSL

-311 FAGGRDLGLERTTW
+311 FSGGRDLGLERTTW

-330 VDYRISDTLRLS
+330 VGYKFSDTLRLS
-342 SISAFRRFKSL
+342 SITAFRRFESL

-383 NYDSGERLTA
+383 NYDSGTRLSA

-409 LQYNERVFAARAT
+409 LQYNERVFAARTT
-422 PALAGL
+422 PALAGQ
-428 LGFTAPNVPAITTIN
+428 LGFTPPNVPAIDTIN
-443 SAAALGTLKLVHRE
+443 SAAALSTLKLVHRE
-457 TFQNYGRT
+457 TFENYGRT

-475 YKVTDQFEVSAGIRY
+475 YKFTDQFEVSAGVRY
-490 SNDDKRS
+490 SSDEKRS

-516 NAANPATARGIFL
+516 AAANPATARGIFL
-529 QSTPGGLAQYQSFSD
+529 QSTPGGLPQYQSFSD
-544 SGVTYRVVGRYAVS
+544 SGVTYRIVGRYSVS
-558 DDISLFATYSRG
+558 DDVSLFVTHSRG
-570 RRPEVLSPAAPL
+570 RRPEVLSPAAP
-582 TPQGNA
+582 TAPQGNA
-588 RFTLVAAEIV
+588 RFTPVAAEIV

-611 RSLSLEGSIYRFT
+611 RRLSLEGSIYQFSYT
-624 YENFQTSIQTAPGVF
+624 NFQTSIQISPGVF

-648 STGFEGQLNW
+648 ATGFEGQINW
-658 RPTSQLTVFGTYGY
+658 KPVRELMIFGTYGY

-684 NSFRLSPDQTLSFGL
+684 NSFRLSPDNTVSFGMKYSV
-699 NFTAPVWEGDLSI
+699 PVLEGDLVF

-720 RVFFDNDNDIPALQS
+720 KVFFDNDNDIPALQS
-735 TGDLIQDEVQGA
+735 TGDRVQDEYQDP
-747 YGLLNLRVSYQP
+747 YGLVNLRVSYQP
-759 TDANWR
+759 TNANWK

-772 LLDEEYIKDAGNTG
+772 LLDQEYIKDAGNTG

-797 EPRYFGASFSVRY
+797 EPRYFGASFSIKY

>member
-1 MSDRSPQAF
+1 MLRRSVR
-10 SHGDEMTFSSIRAI
+10 GL
-24 ALYTTCAS
+24 ALCTVCTS
-32 ALLCGSQ
+32 ALLPF
-39 ALAQGNAT
+39 
-47 GGSGATAVEEL
+47 SGASAQVAGGQAPAASYIEEL

-67 RTLEVP
+67 RTLDVP

-79 TGDFLDDVGVQE
+79 TGAFLDEIGVQE
-91 FEELSLL
+91 FEELSLF

-115 MRGITSDDGGATIEP
+115 MRGITSDDGGATVEP

-143 SRGSYIELFGNARI
+143 SRGSYIELFDNARI

-191 SAKFEVGN
+191 AAKFEAGN

-214 PTLAVRFASR
+214 STLAVRFAGR
-224 VKTRD
+224 VKQRD
-229 GFVDNLL
+229 GFVENVL
-236 GGRDFNSTDTAA
+236 GGRDFNSTDTNA
-248 YRAVVKWRPSDRLE
+248 YRVVLKWQPSDNLD
-262 ADLILNY
+262 ADLIFNY

-288 TLTGRVLGD
+288 PLTGKVLGD

-383 NYDSGERLTA
+383 NYEGGERLSA

-398 YFHEDGSQAVP
+398 YFYEDGSQAVP
-409 LQYNERVFAARAT
+409 LQYNERVFAARNA
-422 PALAGL
+422 PLAGL
-428 LGFTAPNVPAITTIN
+428 LGFTPPNVPSINTIN
-443 SAAALGTLKLVHRE
+443 SAAALSTLKLVHRE

-503 DNGGSVLTSGSAA
+503 DNGGSILTSGSAA

-529 QSTPGGLAQYQSFSD
+529 QSTPGGLAQYKSFSD

-570 RRPEVLSPAAPL
+570 RRPEVLSPAAPVA
-582 TPQGNA
+582 PQGNV
-588 RFTLVAAEIV
+588 RFTAVAAEIV

-624 YENFQTSIQTAPGVF
+624 YTNFQTSIQTAPGVF

-648 STGFEGQLNW
+648 STGFEGQFNW
-658 RPTSQLTVFGTYGY
+658 KPTGQLSVFGTYGY

-684 NSFRLSPDQTLSFGL
+684 NSFRLSPDHTASFGL
-699 NFTAPVWEGDLSI
+699 NFTVPVWEGDLSF

-765 VEGFVSN
+765 VEASASN
-772 LLDEEYIKDAGNTG
+772 LLDQEYIKDAGNTG

-797 EPRYFGASFSVRY
+797 EPRYFGASFSIRY

>member
-1 MSDRSPQAF
+1 MLRRTVR
-10 SHGDEMTFSSIRAI
+10 GLVLCTVC
-24 ALYTTCAS
+24 TS
-32 ALLCGSQ
+32 ALL
-39 ALAQGNAT
+39 AF
-47 GGSGATAVEEL
+47 SGANAQVAAVRAPGESYIEEL

-67 RTLEVP
+67 RTLDVP

-79 TGDFLDDVGVQE
+79 SGVFLDEIGVQE
-91 FEELSLL
+91 FEELSLF

-115 MRGITSDDGGATIEP
+115 IRGITSDDGGATVEP

-138 VSVSK
+138 VSISK
-143 SRGSYIELFGNARI
+143 SRGSYIELFDNARI
-157 EVAKGPQST
+157 EIAKGPQST
-166 LFGRSALIGA
+166 LFGRSALLGA
-176 VNIVQNKADPGGFAA
+176 VNVVQNKADPSGFAA
-191 SAKFEVGN
+191 ATKFEAGN
-199 FNYRGLEAMVNVPLS
+199 YDFRGFEAMVNLPLS
-214 PTLAVRFASR
+214 PTVAIRFAGR

-229 GFVDNLL
+229 GYVENLL

-248 YRAVVKWRPSDRLE
+248 YRAVLKWSPSDSLD

-269 EENNPSGTSFKSL
+269 EENNPTGTSFKSL

-330 VDYRISDTLRLS
+330 VGYKFSDTLRLS
-342 SISAFRRFKSL
+342 SITAFRRFESL

-383 NYDSGERLTA
+383 NYDSGTRLSA

-409 LQYNERVFAARAT
+409 LQYNERVFAARTT

-428 LGFTAPNVPAITTIN
+428 LGFTPPNVPGIDTIN
-443 SAAALGTLKLVHRE
+443 SAAALSTLKLVHRE
-457 TFQNYGRT
+457 TFENYGRT

-475 YKVTDQFEVSAGIRY
+475 YKFTDQFEVSAGVRY
-490 SNDDKRS
+490 SSDEKRS

-516 NAANPATARGIFL
+516 AAANPATARGIFL
-529 QSTPGGLAQYQSFSD
+529 QSTPGGLPQYQSFSD
-544 SGVTYRVVGRYAVS
+544 SGVTYRIVGRYSVS
-558 DDISLFATYSRG
+558 DDISLFVTHSRG
-570 RRPEVLSPAAPL
+570 RRPEVLSPGAPAA
-582 TPQGNA
+582 PQGNA
-588 RFTLVAAEIV
+588 RFTPVAAEIV

-611 RSLSLEGSIYRFT
+611 RRLSLEGSIYQFSYT
-624 YENFQTSIQTAPGVF
+624 NFQTSIQVSPGVF

-648 STGFEGQLNW
+648 ATGFEGQINW
-658 RPTSQLTVFGTYGY
+658 KPIRELMIFGTYGY

-684 NSFRLSPDQTLSFGL
+684 NSFRLSPDNTVSFGMKYSVQVL
-699 NFTAPVWEGDLSI
+699 DGDLVF

-720 RVFFDNDNDIPALQS
+720 KVFFDNDNDIPALQS
-735 TGDLIQDEVQGA
+735 TGDRVQDEYQDP
-747 YGLLNLRVSYQP
+747 YGLVNLRVSYQP
-759 TDANWR
+759 TNANWK

-772 LLDEEYIKDAGNTG
+772 LLDQEYIKDAGNTG

-797 EPRYFGASFSVRY
+797 EPRYFGASFSLKY

>member
-1 MSDRSPQAF
+1 MLRRSVR
-10 SHGDEMTFSSIRAI
+10 GL
-24 ALYTTCAS
+24 ALCTVCTS
-32 ALLCGSQ
+32 ALLPF
-39 ALAQGNAT
+39 
-47 GGSGATAVEEL
+47 SGANAQVAGGQAPAASYIEEL

-67 RTLEVP
+67 RTLDVP

-79 TGDFLDDVGVQE
+79 TGAFLDEIGVQE
-91 FEELSLL
+91 FEELSLF

-115 MRGITSDDGGATIEP
+115 MRGITSDDGGATVEP

-143 SRGSYIELFGNARI
+143 SRGSYIELFDNARI

-191 SAKFEVGN
+191 AAKFEAGN

-214 PTLAVRFASR
+214 STLAVRFAGR
-224 VKTRD
+224 VKQRD
-229 GFVDNLL
+229 GFVENVL
-236 GGRDFNSTDTAA
+236 GGRDFNSTDTNA
-248 YRAVVKWRPSDRLE
+248 YRVVLKWRPSDNLD
-262 ADLILNY
+262 ADLIFNY

-288 TLTGRVLGD
+288 PLTGKVLGD

-383 NYDSGERLTA
+383 NYEGGERLSA

-398 YFHEDGSQAVP
+398 YFYEDGSQAVP
-409 LQYNERVFAARAT
+409 LQYNERVFAARNA
-422 PALAGL
+422 PLAGL
-428 LGFTAPNVPAITTIN
+428 LGFTPPNVPTINTIN
-443 SAAALGTLKLVHRE
+443 SAAALSTLKLVHRE

-503 DNGGSVLTSGSAA
+503 DNGGSILTSGSAA

-529 QSTPGGLAQYQSFSD
+529 QSTPGGLAQYRSFSD

-582 TPQGNA
+582 APQGNV
-588 RFTLVAAEIV
+588 RFTAVAAEIV

-605 KTQWLD
+605 KTQWFD
-611 RSLSLEGSIYRFT
+611 RSLSLEGSVYRFT
-624 YENFQTSIQTAPGVF
+624 YTNFQTSIQTAPGVF

-648 STGFEGQLNW
+648 STGFEGQFNW
-658 RPTSQLTVFGTYGY
+658 KPTGQLSVFGTYGY

-684 NSFRLSPDQTLSFGL
+684 NSFRLSPDHTASFGL
-699 NFTAPVWEGDLSI
+699 NFTVPVWEGDLSF

-765 VEGFVSN
+765 VEAFASN
-772 LLDEEYIKDAGNTG
+772 LLDQEYIKDAGNTG

-797 EPRYFGASFSVRY
+797 EPRYFGASFSIRY

>member
-1 MSDRSPQAF
+1 MLRRSVR
-10 SHGDEMTFSSIRAI
+10 GL
-24 ALYTTCAS
+24 ALCTVCSS
-32 ALLCGSQ
+32 ALLPF
-39 ALAQGNAT
+39 
-47 GGSGATAVEEL
+47 SGASAQVAGGQAPAASYIEEL

-67 RTLEVP
+67 RTLDVP

-79 TGDFLDDVGVQE
+79 TGAFLDEIGVQE
-91 FEELSLL
+91 FEELSLF

-143 SRGSYIELFGNARI
+143 SRGSYIELFDNARI

-191 SAKFEVGN
+191 AAKFEAGN

-214 PTLAVRFASR
+214 STLAVRFAGR
-224 VKTRD
+224 VKQRD
-229 GFVDNLL
+229 GFVENVL
-236 GGRDFNSTDTAA
+236 GGRDFNSTDTNA
-248 YRAVVKWRPSDRLE
+248 YRVVLKWQPSDNLD
-262 ADLILNY
+262 ADLIFNY

-288 TLTGRVLGD
+288 PLTGKVLGD

-383 NYDSGERLTA
+383 NYEGGERLSA

-398 YFHEDGSQAVP
+398 YFYEDGSQAVP
-409 LQYNERVFAARAT
+409 LQYNERVFAARNA
-422 PALAGL
+422 PLAGL
-428 LGFTAPNVPAITTIN
+428 LGFTPPNVPSINTIN
-443 SAAALGTLKLVHRE
+443 SAAALSTLKLVHRE

-503 DNGGSVLTSGSAA
+503 DNGGSILTSGSAA

-529 QSTPGGLAQYQSFSD
+529 QSTPGGLAQYKSFSD

-582 TPQGNA
+582 APQGNV
-588 RFTLVAAEIV
+588 RFTAVAAEIV

-605 KTQWLD
+605 KTQWFD
-611 RSLSLEGSIYRFT
+611 RSLSLEGSVYRFT
-624 YENFQTSIQTAPGVF
+624 YTNFQTSIQTSPGVF

-648 STGFEGQLNW
+648 STGFEGQFNW
-658 RPTSQLTVFGTYGY
+658 KPTGQLSVFGTYGY

-684 NSFRLSPDQTLSFGL
+684 NSFRLSPDHTASFGL
-699 NFTAPVWEGDLSI
+699 NFTVPVWEGDLSF

-765 VEGFVSN
+765 VEASASN
-772 LLDEEYIKDAGNTG
+772 LLDQEYIKDAGNTG

-797 EPRYFGASFSVRY
+797 EPRYFGASFSIRY

>member
-1 MSDRSPQAF
+1 MLRRSVR
-10 SHGDEMTFSSIRAI
+10 GL
-24 ALYTTCAS
+24 ALCTVCTS
-32 ALLCGSQ
+32 ALLPF
-39 ALAQGNAT
+39 
-47 GGSGATAVEEL
+47 SGANAQVAGGQAPAASYIEEL

-67 RTLEVP
+67 RTLDVP

-79 TGDFLDDVGVQE
+79 TGAFLDEIGVQE
-91 FEELSLL
+91 FEELSLF

-143 SRGSYIELFGNARI
+143 SRGSYIELFDNARI

-191 SAKFEVGN
+191 AAKFEAGN

-214 PTLAVRFASR
+214 STLAVRFAGR
-224 VKTRD
+224 VKQRD
-229 GFVDNLL
+229 GFVENVL
-236 GGRDFNSTDTAA
+236 GGRDFNSTDTNA
-248 YRAVVKWRPSDRLE
+248 YRVVLKWQPSDNLD
-262 ADLILNY
+262 ADLIFNY

-288 TLTGRVLGD
+288 PLTGKVLGD

-383 NYDSGERLTA
+383 NYDGGERLSA

-398 YFHEDGSQAVP
+398 YFYEDGSQAVP
-409 LQYNERVFAARAT
+409 LQYNERVFAARNA
-422 PALAGL
+422 PLAGL
-428 LGFTAPNVPAITTIN
+428 LGFTPPNVPSINTIN
-443 SAAALGTLKLVHRE
+443 SAGALSTLKLVHRE

-503 DNGGSVLTSGSAA
+503 DNGGSILTSGSAA

-529 QSTPGGLAQYQSFSD
+529 QSTPGGLAQYKSFSD

-582 TPQGNA
+582 APQGNV
-588 RFTLVAAEIV
+588 RFTAVAAEIV

-605 KTQWLD
+605 KTQWFD
-611 RSLSLEGSIYRFT
+611 RSLSLEGSVYRFT
-624 YENFQTSIQTAPGVF
+624 YTNFQTSIQTSPGVF

-648 STGFEGQLNW
+648 STGFEGQFNW
-658 RPTSQLTVFGTYGY
+658 KPTGQLSVFGTYGY

-684 NSFRLSPDQTLSFGL
+684 NSFRLSPDHTASFGL
-699 NFTAPVWEGDLSI
+699 NFTVPVWEGDLSF

-765 VEGFVSN
+765 VEASASN
-772 LLDEEYIKDAGNTG
+772 LLDQEYIKDAGNTG

-797 EPRYFGASFSVRY
+797 EPRYFGASFSIRY

>member
-1 MSDRSPQAF
+1 MLRRSVRGLVF
-10 SHGDEMTFSSIRAI
+10 CTVC
-24 ALYTTCAS
+24 TS
-32 ALLCGSQ
+32 ALL
-39 ALAQGNAT
+39 AF
-47 GGSGATAVEEL
+47 SGAHAQVSGARAPGDSAIEEL

-67 RTLEVP
+67 RTLDVP

-79 TGDFLDDVGVQE
+79 TGTFLDEIGVQE
-91 FEELSLL
+91 FEELSLF

-115 MRGITSDDGGATIEP
+115 IRGITSDDGGATVEP

-138 VSVSK
+138 VSISK
-143 SRGSYIELFGNARI
+143 SRGSYIELFDNARI
-157 EVAKGPQST
+157 EIAKGPQST
-166 LFGRSALIGA
+166 LFGRSALLGA
-176 VNIVQNKADPGGFAA
+176 VNVVQNKADPSSFAA
-191 SAKFEVGN
+191 AAKFEAGN
-199 FNYRGLEAMVNVPLS
+199 YDFRGIEAMVNLPLS
-214 PTLAVRFASR
+214 PTLAVRFAGR

-229 GFVDNLL
+229 GYVDNLL

-248 YRAVVKWRPSDRLE
+248 YRAVLKWSPSESLD

-269 EENNPSGTSFKSL
+269 EENNPTGTSFKSL

-311 FAGGRDLGLERTTW
+311 FQGGRDLGLERTTW

-330 VDYRISDTLRLS
+330 VGYKFSDTLRLS
-342 SISAFRRFKSL
+342 SITAFRRFESL

-383 NYDSGERLTA
+383 NYDSGTRLSA

-409 LQYNERVFAARAT
+409 LQYNERVFAARTT
-422 PALAGL
+422 PAVAGQ
-428 LGFTAPNVPAITTIN
+428 LGFTPPNVPAIDTIN
-443 SAAALGTLKLVHRE
+443 SAAAVSTLKLVHRE
-457 TFQNYGRT
+457 TFENYGRT

-475 YKVTDQFEVSAGIRY
+475 YKFTDQFEVSAGVRY
-490 SNDDKRS
+490 SSDEKRA

-516 NAANPATARGIFL
+516 AAANPATARGIFL
-529 QSTPGGLAQYQSFSD
+529 QSTPGGLPQYQSFSD
-544 SGVTYRVVGRYAVS
+544 SGVTYRIVGRYSVS
-558 DDISLFATYSRG
+558 DDISLFVTHSRG
-570 RRPEVLSPAAPL
+570 RRPEVLSPGAPAA
-582 TPQGNA
+582 PQGNA
-588 RFTLVAAEIV
+588 RFTPVAAEIV

-611 RSLSLEGSIYRFT
+611 RRLSLEGSIYQFSYT
-624 YENFQTSIQTAPGVF
+624 NFQTSIQVSPGVF

-648 STGFEGQLNW
+648 ATGFEGQVNW
-658 RPTSQLTVFGTYGY
+658 KPVRELMVFGTYGF
-672 NNGRFDNGRFKG
+672 NNGRFDNGRFEG
-684 NSFRLSPDQTLSFGL
+684 NSFRLSPDHTVSFGL
-699 NFTAPVWEGDLSI
+699 KYSIQILEGDLVF

-720 RVFFDNDNDIPALQS
+720 KVFFDNDNDIPALQS
-735 TGDLIQDEVQGA
+735 TGDSVQDEYQDP
-747 YGLLNLRVSYQP
+747 YGLVNLRVSYQP
-759 TDANWR
+759 TNANWK
-765 VEGFVSN
+765 VEGFVAN
-772 LLDEEYIKDAGNTG
+772 LLDQEYIKDAGNTG

-797 EPRYFGASFSVRY
+797 EPRYFGAAFSVKY

>member
-1 MSDRSPQAF
+1 LLAF
-10 SHGDEMTFSSIRAI
+10 SGAHAQVAGARAPGDSYI
-24 ALYTTCAS
+24 
-32 ALLCGSQ
+32 
-39 ALAQGNAT
+39 
-47 GGSGATAVEEL
+47 EEL

-67 RTLEVP
+67 RTLDVP

-79 TGDFLDDVGVQE
+79 TGTFLDEIGVQE
-91 FEELSLL
+91 FEELSLF

-115 MRGITSDDGGATIEP
+115 IRGITSDDGGATVEP

-138 VSVSK
+138 VSISK
-143 SRGSYIELFGNARI
+143 SRGSYIELFDNARI
-157 EVAKGPQST
+157 EIAKGPQST
-166 LFGRSALIGA
+166 LFGRSALLGA
-176 VNIVQNKADPGGFAA
+176 VNVVQNKADPSSFAA
-191 SAKFEVGN
+191 AAKFEAGN
-199 FNYRGLEAMVNVPLS
+199 YDFRGIEAMVNLPLS
-214 PTLAVRFASR
+214 TTLAVRFAGR

-229 GFVDNLL
+229 GYVDNLL

-248 YRAVVKWRPSDRLE
+248 YRAVLKWSPSESLD

-269 EENNPSGTSFKSL
+269 EENNPTGTSFKSL

-311 FAGGRDLGLERTTW
+311 FQGGRDLGLERTTW

-330 VDYRISDTLRLS
+330 VGYKFSDTLRLS
-342 SISAFRRFKSL
+342 SITAFRRFESL

-383 NYDSGERLTA
+383 NYDSGARLSA

-409 LQYNERVFAARAT
+409 LQYNERVFAARTT
-422 PALAGL
+422 PALAGQ
-428 LGFTAPNVPAITTIN
+428 LGFTPPNVPAIDTIN
-443 SAAALGTLKLVHRE
+443 SAAALSTLKLVHRE
-457 TFQNYGRT
+457 TFENYGRT

-475 YKVTDQFEVSAGIRY
+475 YKFTDQFEVSAGVRY
-490 SNDDKRS
+490 SSDEKRS

-529 QSTPGGLAQYQSFSD
+529 QSTPGGLPQYQSFSD
-544 SGVTYRVVGRYAVS
+544 SGVTYRIVGRYSVS
-558 DDISLFATYSRG
+558 DDISLFVTHSRG
-570 RRPEVLSPAAPL
+570 RRPEVLSPGAPAA
-582 TPQGNA
+582 PQGNA
-588 RFTLVAAEIV
+588 RFTPVAAEIV

-611 RSLSLEGSIYRFT
+611 RRLSLEGSIYQFSYT
-624 YENFQTSIQTAPGVF
+624 NFQTSIQVSPGVF

-648 STGFEGQLNW
+648 ATGFEGQVNW
-658 RPTSQLTVFGTYGY
+658 KPVRELMVFGTYGF
-672 NNGRFDNGRFKG
+672 NNGRFDNGRFEG
-684 NSFRLSPDQTLSFGL
+684 NSFRLSPDHTVSFGL
-699 NFTAPVWEGDLSI
+699 KYSVQILEGDLVF

-720 RVFFDNDNDIPALQS
+720 KVFFDNDNDIPALQS
-735 TGDLIQDEVQGA
+735 TGDRVQDEYQDP
-747 YGLLNLRVSYQP
+747 YGLVNLRVSYQP
-759 TDANWR
+759 ANANWK

-772 LLDEEYIKDAGNTG
+772 LLDQEYIKDAGNTG

-797 EPRYFGASFSVRY
+797 EPRYFGAAFSIKY

>member
-1 MSDRSPQAF
+1 MLRRSVR
-10 SHGDEMTFSSIRAI
+10 GL
-24 ALYTTCAS
+24 ALCTVCTS
-32 ALLCGSQ
+32 ALLPF
-39 ALAQGNAT
+39 
-47 GGSGATAVEEL
+47 SGANAQVAGGQAPAASYIEEL

-67 RTLEVP
+67 RTLDVP

-79 TGDFLDDVGVQE
+79 TGAFLDEIGVQE
-91 FEELSLL
+91 FEELSLF

-143 SRGSYIELFGNARI
+143 SRGSYIELFDNARI

-191 SAKFEVGN
+191 AAKFEAGN

-214 PTLAVRFASR
+214 STLAVRFAGR
-224 VKTRD
+224 VKQRD
-229 GFVDNLL
+229 GFVENVL
-236 GGRDFNSTDTAA
+236 GGRDFNSTDTNA
-248 YRAVVKWRPSDRLE
+248 YRVVLKWQPSDNLD
-262 ADLILNY
+262 ADLIFNY

-288 TLTGRVLGD
+288 PLTGKVLGD

-383 NYDSGERLTA
+383 NYDGGERLSA

-398 YFHEDGSQAVP
+398 YFYEDGSQAVP
-409 LQYNERVFAARAT
+409 LQYNERVFAARNA
-422 PALAGL
+422 PLAGL
-428 LGFTAPNVPAITTIN
+428 LGFTPPNVPSINTIN
-443 SAAALGTLKLVHRE
+443 SAAALSTLKLVHRE

-503 DNGGSVLTSGSAA
+503 DNGGSILTSGSAA

-529 QSTPGGLAQYQSFSD
+529 QSTPGGLAQYKSFSD

-582 TPQGNA
+582 APQGNV
-588 RFTLVAAEIV
+588 RFTAVAAEIV

-605 KTQWLD
+605 KTQWFD
-611 RSLSLEGSIYRFT
+611 RSLSLEGSVYRFT
-624 YENFQTSIQTAPGVF
+624 YTNFQTSIQTSPGVF

-648 STGFEGQLNW
+648 STGFEGQFNW
-658 RPTSQLTVFGTYGY
+658 KPTGQLSVFGTYGY

-684 NSFRLSPDQTLSFGL
+684 NSFRLSPDHTASFGL
-699 NFTAPVWEGDLSI
+699 NFTVPVWEGDLSF

-765 VEGFVSN
+765 VEASASN
-772 LLDEEYIKDAGNTG
+772 LLDQEYIKDAGNTG

-797 EPRYFGASFSVRY
+797 EPRYFGASFSIRY

>member
-1 MSDRSPQAF
+1 MLRRSVR
-10 SHGDEMTFSSIRAI
+10 GL
-24 ALYTTCAS
+24 ALCTVCTS
-32 ALLCGSQ
+32 ALLPF
-39 ALAQGNAT
+39 
-47 GGSGATAVEEL
+47 SGANAQVAGGQAPAASYIEEL

-67 RTLEVP
+67 RTLDVP

-79 TGDFLDDVGVQE
+79 TGAFLDEIGVQE
-91 FEELSLL
+91 FEELSLF

-115 MRGITSDDGGATIEP
+115 MRGITSDDGGATVEP

-143 SRGSYIELFGNARI
+143 SRGSYIELFDNARI

-191 SAKFEVGN
+191 AAKFEAGN

-214 PTLAVRFASR
+214 STLAVRFAGR
-224 VKTRD
+224 VKQRD
-229 GFVDNLL
+229 GFVENVL
-236 GGRDFNSTDTAA
+236 GGRDFNSTDTNA
-248 YRAVVKWRPSDRLE
+248 YRVVLKWRPSDNLD
-262 ADLILNY
+262 ADLIFNY

-288 TLTGRVLGD
+288 PLTGKVLGD

-383 NYDSGERLTA
+383 NYEGGERLSA

-398 YFHEDGSQAVP
+398 YFYEDGSQAVP
-409 LQYNERVFAARAT
+409 LQYNERVFAARNA
-422 PALAGL
+422 PLAGL
-428 LGFTAPNVPAITTIN
+428 LGFTPPNVPSINTIN
-443 SAAALGTLKLVHRE
+443 SAAALSTLKLVHRE

-503 DNGGSVLTSGSAA
+503 DNGGSILTSGSAA

-529 QSTPGGLAQYQSFSD
+529 QSTPGGLAQYKSFSD

-570 RRPEVLSPAAPL
+570 RRPEVLSPAAPVA
-582 TPQGNA
+582 PQGNV
-588 RFTLVAAEIV
+588 RFTAVAAEIV

-611 RSLSLEGSIYRFT
+611 RSLSLEGSVYRFT
-624 YENFQTSIQTAPGVF
+624 YTNFQTSIQTSPGVF

-648 STGFEGQLNW
+648 STGFEGQFNW
-658 RPTSQLTVFGTYGY
+658 KPTGQLSVFGTYGY

-684 NSFRLSPDQTLSFGL
+684 NSFRLSPDHTASFGL
-699 NFTAPVWEGDLSI
+699 NFTVQVWEGDLSF

-765 VEGFVSN
+765 VEASASN
-772 LLDEEYIKDAGNTG
+772 LLDQEYIKDAGNTG

-797 EPRYFGASFSVRY
+797 EPRYFGASFSIRY

>member
-1 MSDRSPQAF
+1 MLRRSVRGLVF
-10 SHGDEMTFSSIRAI
+10 CTVC
-24 ALYTTCAS
+24 TS
-32 ALLCGSQ
+32 ALL
-39 ALAQGNAT
+39 AF
-47 GGSGATAVEEL
+47 SGANAQVAGARAPGESYIEEL

-67 RTLEVP
+67 RTLDVP

-79 TGDFLDDVGVQE
+79 TGAFLDEIGVQE
-91 FEELSLL
+91 FEELSLF

-115 MRGITSDDGGATIEP
+115 IRGITSDDGGATVEP

-138 VSVSK
+138 VSISK
-143 SRGSYIELFGNARI
+143 SRGSYIELFDNARI
-157 EVAKGPQST
+157 EIAKGPQST
-166 LFGRSALIGA
+166 LFGRSALLGA
-176 VNIVQNKADPGGFAA
+176 VNVVQNKADPSGFAA
-191 SAKFEVGN
+191 AAKFEAGN
-199 FNYRGLEAMVNVPLS
+199 YDFRGIEAMVNLPLS
-214 PTLAVRFASR
+214 PTLAVRFAGR

-229 GFVDNLL
+229 GYVDNLL

-248 YRAVVKWRPSDRLE
+248 YRAVLKWSPSDNLD

-269 EENNPSGTSFKSL
+269 EENNPTGTSFKSL

-311 FAGGRDLGLERTTW
+311 FSGGRDLGLERTTW

-330 VDYRISDTLRLS
+330 VGYKFSDTLRLS
-342 SISAFRRFKSL
+342 SITAFRRFESL

-383 NYDSGERLTA
+383 NYDSGTRLSA

-409 LQYNERVFAARAT
+409 LQYNERVFAARTT

-428 LGFTAPNVPAITTIN
+428 LGFTPPNVPAIDTIN
-443 SAAALGTLKLVHRE
+443 SAAALSTLKLVHRE
-457 TFQNYGRT
+457 TFENYGRT

-475 YKVTDQFEVSAGIRY
+475 YKFTDQFEVSAGVRY
-490 SNDDKRS
+490 SSDEKRS

-529 QSTPGGLAQYQSFSD
+529 QSTPGGLPQYQSFSD
-544 SGVTYRVVGRYAVS
+544 SGVTYRIVGRYSVS
-558 DDISLFATYSRG
+558 DDISLFVTHSRG
-570 RRPEVLSPAAPL
+570 RRPEVLSPGAPAA
-582 TPQGNA
+582 PQGNA
-588 RFTLVAAEIV
+588 RFTPVAAEIV

-611 RSLSLEGSIYRFT
+611 RRLSLEGSIYQFSYT
-624 YENFQTSIQTAPGVF
+624 NFQTSIQVSPGVF

-648 STGFEGQLNW
+648 ATGFEGQINW
-658 RPTSQLTVFGTYGY
+658 KPIRELMIFGTYGY

-684 NSFRLSPDQTLSFGL
+684 NSFRLSPDNTVSFGMKYSVQVL
-699 NFTAPVWEGDLSI
+699 EGDLVF

-720 RVFFDNDNDIPALQS
+720 KVFFDNDNDIPALQS
-735 TGDLIQDEVQGA
+735 TGDRVQDEYQDP
-747 YGLLNLRVSYQP
+747 YGLVNVRVSYQP
-759 TDANWR
+759 TNANWK

-772 LLDEEYIKDAGNTG
+772 LLDQEYIKDAGNTG

-797 EPRYFGASFSVRY
+797 EPRYFGAAFSIKY